1 MVSRFM
7 KDAQHTLIT
16 RKVQIKTISSWS
28 EWLSSGNPQITNAE
42 KSVGGKGYPL
52 TVFVGM

>member
-1 MVSRFM
+1 MVRFM